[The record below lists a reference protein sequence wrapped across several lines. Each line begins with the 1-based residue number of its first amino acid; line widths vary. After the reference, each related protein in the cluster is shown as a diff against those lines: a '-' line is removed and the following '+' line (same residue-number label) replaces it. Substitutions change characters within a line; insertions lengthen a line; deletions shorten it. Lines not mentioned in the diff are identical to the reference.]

1 MQIVDAVVSRPLE
14 ACWRV
19 FTDPAA
25 LTAWVPG
32 LREALVID
40 SGDDALPREIQFEFG
55 AELIYSLLYTYDLDA
70 RVVHW
75 EPRPG
80 EHGAV
85 RGFARFEDHDGDTR
99 VTYAL
104 EHEAGRKAID
114 RAFDDPRILV
124 DAFARWMHEGPVA

>member
-1 MQIVDAVVSRPLE
+1 MQIVSVVVSRPLD

-19 FTDPAA
+19 FTDPGA

-32 LREALVID
+32 LREALLIEARED
-40 SGDDALPREIQFEFG
+40 GLPREIQFEFG
-55 AELIYSLLYTYDLDA
+55 AELIYSLVYAYDVDA
-70 RVVHW
+70 HVVRW

-85 RGFARFEDHDGDTR
+85 RGFARFEAEGDGTR

-104 EHEAGRKAID
+104 EHETGRKAID
-114 RAFDDPRILV
+114 RAFDDPEQLV
-124 DAFARWMHEGPVA
+124 EAFARWMHEGPVT